1 MPKHDDIVPAELQR
15 LISDRMEEAKND
27 GINFAEIVNKVNDLE
42 EKVKEV
48 HNQAFVDEDGY
59 LAVKCCHCNQSHRI
73 MLWDNEI
80 KVRESESYKFCIQ
93 TVST

>member
-1 MPKHDDIVPAELQR
+1 MPKHDD
-15 LISDRMEEAKND
+15 
-27 GINFAEIVNKVNDLE
+27 EIVNKVKDLE

-59 LAVKCCHCNQSHRI
+59 LAVKCGHCDKAHRI
-73 MLWDNEI
+73 MLWGKEI

-93 TVST
+93 TVSP